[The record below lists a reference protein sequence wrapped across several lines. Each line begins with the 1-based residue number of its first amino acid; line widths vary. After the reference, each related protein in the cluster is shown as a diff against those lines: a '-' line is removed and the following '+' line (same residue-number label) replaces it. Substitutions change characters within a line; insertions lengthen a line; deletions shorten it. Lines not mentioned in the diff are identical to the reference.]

1 MISGVRGERCKDVV
15 DLAEIHLLKTE
26 AMVESAELLGRR
38 ETWAR
43 GVLGFWKLFEVSL
56 DID

>member
-1 MISGVRGERCKDVV
+1 
-15 DLAEIHLLKTE
+15 
-26 AMVESAELLGRR
+26 MVESAELLGRR

-43 GVLGFWKLFEVSL
+43 EVLGSWKLFEVAL